1 MTDAAP
7 ETAAE
12 AETSTV
18 PETGSALVVY
28 VNEHPAIVLLDEG
41 RREKFFEAI
50 KAEVSSHVPDLTTA
64 KGRDAIRSLAMK
76 VTKTKTAIDNAGK
89 KLKEEAQKT
98 VQAVDAARRSSR
110 ETLEPLAVE
119 VRAPLTD
126 WEERETLRIAR
137 ADGIIEGLR
146 NDAVVKTTET
156 AEDVGARL
164 ERLEAQEIDPET
176 MGDRT
181 ELAQELHD
189 AAVASLRGAV
199 ARIRQE
205 EADRAELEA
214 LRAEKAEADRLKAE
228 AEAAKAAK
236 IAAYE
241 AAKAEA
247 RAAAEREAQRVLY
260 VEQTMKH
267 ITDCGLGM
275 IGGTSYPY
283 VILIRELEEKI
294 VRDDKLAPD
303 WEKIDQHRLET
314 LARVRA
320 AFAKDQERAA
330 AEAQQAEAL
339 RVETARREAAEEA
352 HNRAR
357 AAAEDARNAEIAE
370 HNRALEAEKRRAD
383 EAEAKRQREAAQ
395 AAEEQRQ
402 REVEAEAKRKADE
415 ARAADQEHRGRIM
428 GGAKE
433 ALIELGA
440 DEALARTIVLA
451 IAAGHVPAVSIRF

>member
-1 MTDAAP
+1 MTDVAP
-7 ETAAE
+7 EIAPEAE
-12 AETSTV
+12 AAAV
-18 PETGSALVVY
+18 PDTGAALVVY

-214 LRAEKAEADRLKAE
+214 LRAEKAEADRLKSE
-228 AEAAKAAK
+228 AEAARAAK

-339 RVETARREAAEEA
+339 RVETAKREAAEA
-352 HNRAR
+352 AR
-357 AAAEDARNAEIAE
+357 AAQVEE

-428 GGAKE
+428 GAAKE